1 MSPYVSGGVGFAMPH
16 VDVTEGTNVT
26 YGYQVTGPAAR
37 LTAGAKYQINDRWS
51 IFGEYQFTWSD
62 NSADLA
68 GGGAPNSTILT
79 NAVNIGVGFSF

>member
-1 MSPYVSGGVGFAMPH
+1 MSNG
-16 VDVTEGTNVT
+16 N
-26 YGYQVTGPAAR
+26 
-37 LTAGAKYQINDRWS
+37 RWS

-68 GGGAPNSTILT
+68 GGGSLNSTILT